1 MNKLFHRILDPAIRL
16 LRQGLTPRD
25 LALALSLGFVI
36 SCFPVFGATTG
47 FCAIVALVLRLNL
60 PAMQLANYAAMP
72 LQFLLL
78 IPFIRLGEFLFRTDA
93 LPLNL
98 SELRRRFEAAPIPTL
113 KHLWMWEWH
122 AMVAWALLAIPI
134 TYLLFVI
141 LRFTLTHIRHP
152 QNGEATPLP
161 EQPQQ

>member
-1 MNKLFHRILDPAIRL
+1 MNKLLHRILDPALKL
-16 LRQGLTPRD
+16 LHQGLTPHG

-47 FCAIVALVLRLNL
+47 FCAIVAIVLRLNL

-78 IPFIRLGEFLFRTDA
+78 IPFIRLGEILFRTES

-98 SELRRRFEAAPIPTL
+98 GEIRKRFETAPMATL
-113 KHLWMWEWH
+113 QHLWMWEWH
-122 AMVAWALLAIPI
+122 AMVAWAVLAVPI
-134 TYLLFVI
+134 TILLFFT
-141 LRFTLTHIRHP
+141 LRFFLSRIRLSQKEEAFPATGHP
-152 QNGEATPLP
+152 LQ
-161 EQPQQ
+161 